1 MIKSLKNRSIL
12 SVDDLSVDD
21 IKTIFQEAERFK
33 KDKKR
38 KWDYLKGRSIMN
50 FYCETSTRTRSS
62 FELAGK
68 MLSADVINVS
78 GDSSSMSKKGE
89 TLNDTTRTLK
99 AMGADLIILRH
110 DKAGAVQMIA
120 KEVGD
125 PVINAGDGWHE
136 HPTQALL
143 DAFTMGNIKG
153 KKVFVVGDLVHSRVF
168 GSLVRIVRK
177 LGGDVEVVAP
187 PTMVPKDADKVFSVK
202 VHSDLDKVIVRADFI
217 YALRIQRERAGTSYI
232 PTIRDYSKLYNI
244 NKARIDK
251 AKPNVKVM
259 HAGPINREVD
269 VATEVVESEH
279 SLIEEQVTN
288 GLYIRLALLNLILK

>member
-1 MIKSLKNRSIL
+1 MTNSLKNKSLLSI
-12 SVDDLSVDD
+12 DDLSVDE
-21 IKTIFQEAERFK
+21 IETIFGEAKKFK
-33 KDKKR
+33 KDKAK
-38 KWDYLKGRSIMN
+38 KWNYLKGKSIMN
-50 FYCETSTRTRSS
+50 FYYETSTRTRSS

-89 TLNDTTRTLK
+89 TLNDTARTLR

-120 KEVGD
+120 GEVD
-125 PVINAGDGWHE
+125 VPVINAGDGWHE

-153 KKVFVVGDLVHSRVF
+153 KKVFIVGDLVHSRVF

-177 LGGDVEVVAP
+177 LGGEVEVVAP
-187 PTMVPKDADKVFSVK
+187 LTMVPKDVDKVFNVK
-202 VHSDLDKVIVRADFI
+202 VHYDLDKVIGEADI
-217 YALRIQRERAGTSYI
+217 LYALRVQQERASISYI

-244 NKARIDK
+244 NWARIEK
-251 AKPNVKVM
+251 AKPGVKVM

-269 VATEVVESEH
+269 VATEVAESDH
-279 SLIEEQVTN
+279 SLIEDQVEN